1 MKTKIIS
8 LLMITFLFLVALNV
22 IISNNVF
29 ATDSTIEEI
38 EELLNDEGKLVITDS
53 TMLENKWYV
62 IWEYLLKYG
71 TDTYT
76 FFVDEEPVDEENS
89 IYYISIP
96 GKGGKNVEVVFAE
109 DVYSDEF
116 KSVLKDGKLQV
127 PSSNKNNVAE
137 RISDYLYSVSEE
149 NKTNQFNITNP
160 MTYDAF
166 IDEDCTKVTLRML
179 NEKGVVVEQH
189 VVELS
194 FLTKQSDE
202 FKSVLKDGKFVFDAA
217 KPDSIDG
224 LGVLWELLFSSEGN
238 EKDYGISNI
247 AEDLSSF
254 DLAINKWKSDV
265 EIHTVQTYFNYD
277 KEVKTKLQGF
287 IDNFPKDKKFF
298 LVKDLEL
305 INYWINNVEND
316 DSEHLDLFSGELKAA
331 INNNNIKYYVDN
343 RAGMYSPFKTE
354 RIGMA
359 MFTMNDIIYYTD
371 ATLGTQAEYIIYVP
385 DETGNS
391 KEAMIAAAQK
401 RINEYLGDNSKVKAT
416 VSYSGT
422 VLDIWVD
429 RMYEYTKCEWAEW
442 DPNLTVDEWK
452 LGNMPAYNDF
462 GKDVLEMDGVSENDP
477 VYALTVKVGNKE
489 GEFDF
494 LIKRDSSK
502 MITPSYKTVDMKT
515 EVEVSSDDTSIPLDT
530 TIAVKT
536 VKNDTIKNAL
546 GTDVYAAYDITLHS
560 AAIGEKITKIDDGK
574 FVVSMPV
581 PEHLKGIDSEKLTV
595 YYINEKGEKEE
606 QKAEINKDGMAVFET
621 NHFSTYVLAEKVPG
635 TLKNNPET
643 SDNMLFAAGMLVIS
657 MAGIIIANKYRK
669 CLR

>member
-1 MKTKIIS
+1 MKTKLIS
-8 LLMITFLFLVALNV
+8 LLMIVFLFLVALNV
-22 IISNNVF
+22 IIPNNVF

-53 TMLENKWYV
+53 TMLENKWYI

-76 FFVDEEPVDEENS
+76 FNLDVVDEANS

-96 GKGGKNVEVVFAE
+96 GKGGKEVEVVFAE
-109 DVYSDEF
+109 DVYSDAF

-137 RISDYLYSVSEE
+137 RISSYLYSVSEE

-194 FLTKQSDE
+194 YLTKQSDE
-202 FKSVLKDGKFVFDAA
+202 FKSVLKNGKFVFDAA
-217 KPDSIDG
+217 KPESIDG
-224 LGVLWELLFSSEGN
+224 LGTLWELLFSSEGN

-247 AEDLSSF
+247 ADDLSSF
-254 DLAINKWKSDV
+254 DLAINNWKSDV
-265 EIHTVQTYFNYD
+265 EIHTVQTQFNYD
-277 KEVKTKLQGF
+277 KGVKAKLQGF
-287 IDNFPKDKKFF
+287 IDNFPKNKRFF

-305 INYWINNVEND
+305 INYWVNNVEND

-343 RAGMYSPFKTE
+343 RMGMYSPFKIE
-354 RIGMA
+354 RVGMA

-371 ATLGTQAEYIIYVP
+371 ETLGTQAEYIIYVP

-401 RINEYLGDNSKVKAT
+401 RINEYLGDNSKAKAT
-416 VSYSGT
+416 VSYAGT

-429 RMYEYTKCEWAEW
+429 RMYEYTKYEWSEW
-442 DPNLTVDEWK
+442 EPNLSVEEWK
-452 LGNMPAYNDF
+452 MGNMPAYNDF

-477 VYALTVKVGNKE
+477 VYALTIKVGNKE
-489 GEFDF
+489 GKFDF
-494 LIKRDSSK
+494 LIKKDSSK
-502 MITPSYKTVDMKT
+502 MIIPSYKTVDMKT
-515 EVEVSSDDTSIPLDT
+515 EVEISSDDTSIPLDT
-530 TIAVKT
+530 TVAVSA
-536 VKNDTIKNAL
+536 VKNDTIKKAV
-546 GTDVYAAYDITLHS
+546 GTDVYAAYDISLYS
-560 AAIGEKITKIDDGK
+560 NAKKEQIKKLDNGK
-574 FVVSMPV
+574 FEVSIPIPDNLEDKAIMIYYV
-581 PEHLKGIDSEKLTV
+581 TKKGIEGEYTADLT
-595 YYINEKGEKEE
+595 KKE
-606 QKAEINKDGMAVFET
+606 GYAVFET
-621 NHFSTYVLAEKVPG
+621 NHFSTYVLAEKEAVKKDVTPATG
-635 TLKNNPET
+635 NIFRVLNIATITTVLSFTGIVVLK
-643 SDNMLFAAGMLVIS
+643 
-657 MAGIIIANKYRK
+657 RK
-669 CLR
+669 KA

>member
-8 LLMITFLFLVALNV
+8 LLMIVFLFLVALNV
-22 IISNNVF
+22 IIPNNVF

-38 EELLNDEGKLVITDS
+38 EELLNEEGKLVVTDS
-53 TMLENKWYV
+53 TMLENKWYF

-76 FFVDEEPVDEENS
+76 FNLDPVDEENS
-89 IYYISIP
+89 IYYISIL
-96 GKGGKNVEVVFAE
+96 GKGGKEVEVVFAE
-109 DVYSDEF
+109 DVYSDAF

-137 RISDYLYSVSEE
+137 RISDYLYSVSEG

-343 RAGMYSPFKTE
+343 RAGMYSPFKIE

-371 ATLGTQAEYIIYVP
+371 ETLGTQAEYIIYVP
-385 DETGNS
+385 DETGNT

-401 RINEYLGDNSKVKAT
+401 RINEYLGDSSKVKAT
-416 VSYSGT
+416 VSYAGT

-429 RMYEYTKCEWAEW
+429 RMYEYTKYEWSEW
-442 DPNLTVDEWK
+442 EPNLTVDEWK
-452 LGNMPAYNDF
+452 MGYMPAYNDF
-462 GKDVLEMDGVSENDP
+462 GKDVLEMNGVSENDP

-489 GEFDF
+489 GKFDF
-494 LIKRDSSK
+494 LIKKDSSK

-530 TIAVKT
+530 TIAVKN
-536 VKNDTIKNAL
+536 VKNDTIKKAL

-560 AAIGEKITKIDDGK
+560 AAKGENITKIDDGE
-574 FVVSMPV
+574 FVVSIPV
-581 PEHLKGIDSEKLTV
+581 PENLKDIDSENLTA
-595 YYINEKGEKEE
+595 YYINEKGERKEH
-606 QKAEINKDGMAVFET
+606 KVEINKDGMLVFVT
-621 NHFSTYVLAEKVPG
+621 NHFSTYVLAEKVPE
-635 TLKNNPET
+635 TIKNNPAT
-643 SDNMLFAAGMLVIS
+643 SDNILASVATLIVS
-657 MAGIIIANKYRK
+657 MTCAVVSVKCRK
-669 CLR
+669 M